1 MNKSKLKEKYN
12 KDSAVSDSLIKSY
25 LSLYMRNVITQV
37 LFVVAF
43 LIVFF
48 FLYKKNE
55 TLNEKLSSNVL
66 VMQDNKIYKAVK
78 INNITES
85 KVIGFIFTSLKNMFE
100 HNQYN
105 YKERLEIAQNF
116 FSKKAFNFIITRF
129 NSDGNILEKY
139 VKFDASMEYDFS
151 PTDIK
156 IDYNNSIV
164 RVYGTQRFVFADV
177 KPKEISFNLRLKIKK
192 TMVTTMNPFG
202 LQIDE
207 VNTIK

>member
-25 LSLYMRNVITQV
+25 LSLYMRNIITQV

-48 FLYKKNE
+48 FLYRKNE
-55 TLNEKLSSNVL
+55 TLNEKLSNNVL
-66 VMQDNKIYKAVK
+66 VMQDNKIYNAIKV
-78 INNITES
+78 NNITES

-105 YKERLEIAQNF
+105 YKERLEIAQSF
-116 FSKKAFNFIITRF
+116 FSKKAFNFIVTRF
-129 NSDGNILEKY
+129 NSDGNILDKY

-164 RVYGTQRFVFADV
+164 RVYGIQRFVFADV

-192 TMVTTMNPFG
+192 TMITSMNPFG

>member
-1 MNKSKLKEKYN
+1 MNKAKLKDKYH
-12 KDSAVSDSLIKSY
+12 KDSAISDSLIKSY
-25 LSLYMRNVITQV
+25 LNLYMRNIITQV
-37 LFVVAF
+37 IFVLAF

-48 FLYKKNE
+48 FLYSKNE
-55 TLNEKLSSNVL
+55 NLNEKLSSNVL
-66 VMQDNKIYKAVK
+66 VMQDNKIYQAVK

-105 YKERLEIAQNF
+105 YKDRLEIAQNF
-116 FSKKAFNFIITRF
+116 FSKKAYNFILTRF
-129 NSDGNILEKY
+129 NSDGNIVEKY
-139 VKFDASMEYDFS
+139 VKFDASMEYDFA

-156 IDYNNSIV
+156 IDYDNSIV

-177 KPKEISFNLRLKIKK
+177 KPKSIQFNLRLKIKK
-192 TMVTTMNPFG
+192 TMVTKMNPFG
-202 LQIDE
+202 LLINE